1 MRYPYAEVPAEIAAR
16 VAAGG
21 VRPLNLYRVLANAPA
36 LLEAWIGFAYTLRSA
51 CRTPRSLRELIILRT
66 ALLQQSAY
74 EWEQHRKMARE
85 AGVPEEQVAELG
97 MWTTSRVFDAKE
109 RAALALTDAIVG
121 GTVDDATHAELMRH
135 FDREEALELTVTAA
149 FYCMVPRILSAIA
162 VTSEGEP
169 A

>member
-21 VRPLNLYRVLANAPA
+21 VRPLNLYRILANAPA
-36 LLEAWIGFAYTLRSA
+36 LLEAWIGFAFTLRA
-51 CRTPRSLRELIILRT
+51 KCRTPRSLRELIILRT

-74 EWEQHRKMARE
+74 EWEQHRKMAGE
-85 AGVPEEQVAELG
+85 AGVPEDQVAELA
-97 MWTTSRVFDAKE
+97 MWHSSSAFTAEE
-109 RAALALTDAIVG
+109 RAALALTDAIVAG
-121 GTVDDATHAELMRH
+121 AVDDATHAELMRH
-135 FDREEALELTVTAA
+135 FDREESLELTLTAA
-149 FYCMVPRILSAIA
+149 FYCMVPRILSAIG

>member
-21 VRPLNLYRVLANAPA
+21 VRPLNLYRILANAPA
-36 LLEAWIGFAYTLRSA
+36 LLEAWIGFAYTLRA
-51 CRTPRSLRELIILRT
+51 KCRTPRALRELLILRT

-85 AGVPEEQVAELG
+85 AGVPEGQAAELG
-97 MWTTSRVFDAKE
+97 MWRSSQAFDARE
-109 RAALALTDAIVG
+109 RAALALTDAIVAG
-121 GTVDDATHAELMRH
+121 SVDDATHAELMRH
-135 FDREEALELTVTAA
+135 FDREEALELTLTAA